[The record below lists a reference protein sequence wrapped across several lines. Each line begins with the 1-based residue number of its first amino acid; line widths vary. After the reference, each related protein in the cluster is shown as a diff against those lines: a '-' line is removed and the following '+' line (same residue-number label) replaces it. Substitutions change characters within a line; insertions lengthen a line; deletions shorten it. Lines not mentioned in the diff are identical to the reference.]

1 MASPSKSPPR
11 GYLNAVVAA
20 SRRLTHLLPGLVV
33 CTGLALAGMSLGHIG
48 WLQAHGFGAFTLT
61 IVLGMIVGNTVYTD
75 YACACGAG
83 VNYSKQSLLRLGVIL
98 YGLRLTVQDIGHV
111 GITGVLIDA
120 LVLTST
126 FSLAWWIGTQ
136 WLGMDRKTA
145 MLIGAGSSICGAAA
159 VMATEPV
166 VRGKAEQVTVA
177 VGTVV
182 VFGTAAIFV
191 YPMLF
196 ELNSHW
202 QIIPGGTT
210 GFGVYVGSTVH
221 EVAQVVAAAHLA
233 APAVANSAVIAKM
246 VRVMMLAPF
255 LVLLSGCLAR
265 DDKSSNAQ
273 IGEHSTAKVTL
284 PWFAFL
290 FIGVVLFNSLHLLS
304 LSLIAIMTDIDTVLL
319 AMAMAALGLST
330 HLTAIRKAG
339 GAPLLLGL
347 ILFVWLV
354 TGGALINR
362 CVYALLG

>member
-1 MASPSKSPPR
+1 MASPSTSASQAHLKAAA
-11 GYLNAVVAA
+11 NA
-20 SRRLTHLLPGLVV
+20 SRRLTNLLPGLVV
-33 CTGLALAGMSLGHIG
+33 CTGLAAAGISLGHVG
-48 WLQAHGFGAFTLT
+48 WLQAHGFGAFTLA
-61 IVLGMIVGNTVYTD
+61 IVLGMLAGNTVYTD
-75 YACACGAG
+75 YASTCGAG

-120 LVLTST
+120 LVLAST
-126 FSLAWWIGTQ
+126 FSLACFIGTR

-196 ELNSHW
+196 DLNRHW
-202 QIIPGGTT
+202 QIIPGGAT
-210 GFGVYVGSTVH
+210 GFGIYVGSTVH

-233 APAVANSAVIAKM
+233 APTVANSAVIAKM
-246 VRVMMLAPF
+246 VRVIMLAPF
-255 LVLLSGCLAR
+255 LVLLSGWLAR
-265 DDKSSNAQ
+265 DDKSSHAQ
-273 IGEHSTAKVTL
+273 NGEHSTAKVTL
-284 PWFAFL
+284 PWFAFM

-304 LSLIAIMTDIDTVLL
+304 PDLIALMTDIDTVLL

-339 GAPLLLGL
+339 GAPLLLAL

-354 TGGALINR
+354 IGGALINR